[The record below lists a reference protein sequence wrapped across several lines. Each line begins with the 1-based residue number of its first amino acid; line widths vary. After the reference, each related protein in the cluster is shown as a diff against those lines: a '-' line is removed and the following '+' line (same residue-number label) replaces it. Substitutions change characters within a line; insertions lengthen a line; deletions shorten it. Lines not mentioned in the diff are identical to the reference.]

1 MVGWLGQRMCCSP
14 RTRSSLDDP
23 ADLSSYEQDR
33 LSVDGRS
40 VMFWY
45 TDGEN
50 VPYLFAT
57 CTISDNTDNDAL
69 MNTKL
74 DKLLQKEAQLKA
86 QIQLAKSAERTLE
99 KKRDTRR
106 KVLIGAAVMARVES
120 GRWPQ
125 ADLLEMMN
133 GFLTRPNERELFELD
148 ELAVSAAEVSEPVKQ
163 QATTKDEKP
172 FAEKKLGKARLK
184 QAGEPAARKLP
195 ESDLDIEKE
204 FNL

>member
-1 MVGWLGQRMCCSP
+1 MCCSP
-14 RTRSSLDDP
+14 RTRSSSDDP

-33 LSVDGRS
+33 LSVSGRS

-57 CTISDNTDNDAL
+57 CRISDNTDNDAL

-148 ELAVSAAEVSEPVKQ
+148 ELAVSAAEVAEPVKQ
-163 QATTKDEKP
+163 QATAKDEKP

>member
-1 MVGWLGQRMCCSP
+1 
-14 RTRSSLDDP
+14 
-23 ADLSSYEQDR
+23 
-33 LSVDGRS
+33 
-40 VMFWY
+40 MFWY

-57 CTISDNTDNDAL
+57 CRISDNTDIGVL

-74 DKLLQKEAQLKA
+74 DRLLEKEAQLKA

-125 ADLLEMMN
+125 NDLLEMMN

-148 ELAVSAAEVSEPVKQ
+148 ELAVSAAEVTEPVKQ
-163 QATTKDEKP
+163 QATAKDEKP

>member
-1 MVGWLGQRMCCSP
+1 
-14 RTRSSLDDP
+14 
-23 ADLSSYEQDR
+23 
-33 LSVDGRS
+33 
-40 VMFWY
+40 MFWY

-57 CTISDNTDNDAL
+57 CRISDNTDIGVL

-74 DKLLQKEAQLKA
+74 DRLLEKEAQLKA

-125 ADLLEMMN
+125 NDLLEMMN

-148 ELAVSAAEVSEPVKQ
+148 ESAVSAAEVAEPVKQ
-163 QATTKDEKP
+163 QATAKDEKP
-172 FAEKKLGKARLK
+172 FAEKKSGKARLK